1 MYTLSRLL
9 PVPKSAEG
17 REVGVDVDG
26 VRVAGEAVEGG
37 LVGGRLHGNEEGL
50 LGSDS
55 NSALTLTEV
64 KDLL

>member
-1 MYTLSRLL
+1 MLL
-9 PVPKSAEG
+9 LPKSAEG

-26 VRVAGEAVEGG
+26 VGVAGEAVEGG
-37 LVGGRLHGNEEGL
+37 LVGARLHGNEGL

-55 NSALTLTEV
+55 NSALALTEV